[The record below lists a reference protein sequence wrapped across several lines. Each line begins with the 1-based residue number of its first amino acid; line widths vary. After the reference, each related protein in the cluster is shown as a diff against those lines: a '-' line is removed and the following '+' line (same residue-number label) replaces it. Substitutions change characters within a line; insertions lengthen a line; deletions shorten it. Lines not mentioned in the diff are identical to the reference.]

1 MHFRPPPQ
9 AAGLVSICLRRCT
22 KRFDAWQFCHGMLVI
37 QASKSERSIVSVAGK
52 EGEGFKH
59 AKAAPVRRFSQVFYL
74 GARFSNLS
82 FPAGVSRCCLRHG
95 GLRRVFF
102 RLILSYCTKTL
113 EVGLWICRY
122 IVWDDEINGRRDSKH
137 HNQKMISYN
146 WLLLNLLIRC
156 AITDAKTGS
165 QQLHTSM

>member
-1 MHFRPPPQ
+1 MTDKTLTLRPLLSMHFRPPPQ

-113 EVGLWICRY
+113 EVGLWIIAHRISKFTFYNSY
-122 IVWDDEINGRRDSKH
+122 IRVEALRATCLRRAS
-137 HNQKMISYN
+137 
-146 WLLLNLLIRC
+146 LTTRVC
-156 AITDAKTGS
+156 
-165 QQLHTSM
+165 